1 MVIKSR
7 KPEEIAITLS
17 KALERGDSASFTA
30 SLMEVVRAGGMTS
43 MAKRAGVSRY
53 TLYRYEAGNDRPLLE
68 TTLRMAA
75 ACGFKLMVVP
85 DDEINAS
92 DPPAI

>member
-1 MVIKSR
+1 MVGKSR
-7 KPEEIAITLS
+7 KPEDIATRLS
-17 KALERGDSASFTA
+17 QALADGDSASFTA
-30 SLMEVVRAGGMTS
+30 SLMEIVRAGGMTS

-68 TTLRMAA
+68 TTLKMAA

-85 DDEINAS
+85 ADEAPPS
-92 DPPAI
+92 DTAP

>member
-1 MVIKSR
+1 
-7 KPEEIAITLS
+7 
-17 KALERGDSASFTA
+17 
-30 SLMEVVRAGGMTS
+30 MTT

-68 TTLRMAA
+68 TTLKMAA

-85 DDEINAS
+85 ADEAPPS
-92 DPPAI
+92 DTAL